1 MRRGL
6 GIVLHEKSSCEH
18 QGHLGK
24 LTQSW
29 LPSLKSHLL
38 LPLGFKPT
46 PEAQVQEAQV
56 SGMQESLVLGPDSV
70 VEPQGGLLPGEDSE
84 LLEMTPVEPFVPE
97 DGPVQ
102 LPSLDQALPPSAA
115 TPSPVAASSD
125 VYAEGTAGVYGGVD
139 GGVDGG
145 VAADAFAGVTARV
158 AAVQYIVFSTVVHL
172 GAPECYFPLPEVDI

>member
-38 LPLGFKPT
+38 LPLDSKPT

-97 DGPVQ
+97 ACPVQ
-102 LPSLDQALPPSAA
+102 LPTLDQALPLSAA
-115 TPSPVAASSD
+115 TPSTVAVSADVSS
-125 VYAEGTAGVYGGVD
+125 GVEAD
-139 GGVDGG
+139 E
-145 VAADAFAGVTARV
+145 VADVTARV
-158 AAVQYIVFSTVVHL
+158 PSVQYIVFSTVVHL
-172 GAPECYFPLPEVDI
+172 GAPECYFPLPKVDI